1 MAWKVSKRRRARPAP
16 RERPKQTRSMAWLC
30 APDTYDSLCCQGYVS
45 LAANPEICAGV
56 DTIARLVGSMTIHL
70 MENREDGD
78 VRILNELSRKIDI
91 EPNAYMTRAD
101 FVHWIVRTMYLEGN
115 GNAVV
120 WPRTRAGIIQD
131 LQPIPSAF
139 VAFIPDGWGYRVI
152 VNGKEYDPDDVL
164 HFTLNPDPLYPWLGT
179 GYRISLADVAQNL
192 KQAATTQ
199 KGFMESKWKPSLIV
213 KVDALT
219 EEFSSPEGRRVLLE
233 SYIDTA
239 RAGEPWM
246 IPAEAFDVKEIKPLT
261 LNDLALNDAVT
272 LDKRTVAGIFGVPP
286 FVVGVG
292 SYNRDEWNNFVDSK
306 LMPLARRIE
315 QELTRKLLL
324 SPDLYFRFNSRAL
337 HAYDMKD
344 LSAVGQ
350 ELYVRGIAT
359 GNEVRDWLG
368 MPPLA
373 GLDDLVILENYIPR
387 GMIADQAKLNG
398 GDP

>member
-1 MAWKVSKRRRARPAP
+1 MSKKRRGNTARGQP
-16 RERPKQTRSMAWLC
+16 QTGADATAAFLLSDAYDTLC
-30 APDTYDSLCCQGYVS
+30 VSGYTR
-45 LAANPEICAGV
+45 LADNPEVLMAAGR
-56 DTIARLVGSMTIHL
+56 IADLIGSMTIHL
-70 MENREDGD
+70 MQNTDHGD
-78 VRILNELSRKIDI
+78 IRIKNGLSRKLDI
-91 EPNAYMTRAD
+91 EPSRDLTRAA
-101 FVHWIVRTMYLEGN
+101 FLSAIVRALLIEGD

-120 WPRTRAGIIQD
+120 YPRMADGLLDD
-131 LQPIPSAF
+131 LELLEPSRTSF
-139 VAFIPDGWGYRVI
+139 VPSGRSYIVQYGGQTYSPD
-152 VNGKEYDPDDVL
+152 EVL
-164 HFTLNPDPLYPWLGT
+164 HFTINQSPERPWLGR
-179 GYRISLADVAQNL
+179 GYRVALKDVVQNL
-192 KQAATTQ
+192 RQAGATK
-199 KGFMESKWKPSLIV
+199 KGFMESKWKPSVVV
-213 KVDALT
+213 KVDGLT
-219 EEFSSPEGRRVLLE
+219 EEFSSKTGRRKLLE
-233 SYIDTA
+233 DYLETSEV
-239 RAGEPWM
+239 GEPWM